1 MATQRPTPIPSAKVP
16 KKVKLMGFNGFNS
29 KRTNYL
35 PISEINPVT
44 IVFRVFI
51 YFINVPMY
59 PRLSFTVKITQHR
72 LRELQDITKNS
83 SLYCHLNNSD
93 VQGSLAPY
101 DCEAQATIEP
111 DEVSSNGHYKFE
123 DENGRP
129 ITLET
134 DDANGI
140 EVPDDVEKNAEN
152 IHLQNS
158 TTFSYVALENAGYF
172 VEDDGKT
179 FHITGQL
186 VGTDTDKVIK
196 AKSIP
201 VTFYKEDTN
210 TPITIS
216 CSTSGNVDAFE
227 LICVAPQNF
236 NAKINNAKAQV
247 SDNIPIIFS
256 AITEGAN
263 NLEIT
268 GAGNLTNNNVYYRKN
283 SSGLSGG
290 VIAAIVI
297 PCAVVLI
304 LLTIIGMY
312 IRRPKPAMNSNSTI
326 VELRTVDNYQE

>member
-1 MATQRPTPIPSAKVP
+1 
-16 KKVKLMGFNGFNS
+16 MGFNGF
-29 KRTNYL
+29 KFQRTNDL

-51 YFINVPMY
+51 YFINVPMC
-59 PRLSFTVKITQHR
+59 PRLSFTVGMTQHR

-83 SLYCHLNNSD
+83 SVYCHLNNSD

-101 DCEAQATIEP
+101 DCETQATIEP
-111 DEVSSNGHYKFE
+111 DEVSSNGDYKFE
-123 DENGRP
+123 DDNGRP
-129 ITLET
+129 VTLET
-134 DDANGI
+134 DDADGI
-140 EVPDDVEKNAEN
+140 EVPDDVKKNAEN

-158 TTFSYVALENAGYF
+158 TTFSYVALENAGYY

-186 VGTDTDKVIK
+186 AGTDTDKVIK
-196 AKSIP
+196 ASSIP

-247 SDNIPIIFS
+247 GDIPITFN
-256 AITEGAN
+256 AATEDAN
-263 NLEIT
+263 NLKIT
-268 GAGNLTNNNVYYRKN
+268 GAGIATNNNVYYKKS

-290 VIAAIVI
+290 AIAGIVI
-297 PCAVVLI
+297 TCAVVLI

-312 IRRPKPAMNSNSTI
+312 IRRPKPAMNSTSTI
-326 VELRTVDNYQE
+326 VGLRTVDNYQE